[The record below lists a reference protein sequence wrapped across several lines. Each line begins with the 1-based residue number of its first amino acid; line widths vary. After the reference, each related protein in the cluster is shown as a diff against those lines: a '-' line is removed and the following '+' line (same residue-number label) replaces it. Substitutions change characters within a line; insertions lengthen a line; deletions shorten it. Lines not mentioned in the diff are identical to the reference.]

1 MPKINAREQ
10 TRNKAQAKKRER
22 NRKLRS
28 SMATPAGG
36 AAKKT
41 KAKPKAAQ
49 A

>member
-22 NRKLRS
+22 NRELRNS
-28 SMATPAGG
+28 LATPTAG

-41 KAKPKAAQ
+41 RAKPAAAKA
-49 A
+49 